1 MLPAL
6 EFVRIELR
14 CLGVQKM
21 HRQIHHVLRYSWAWN
36 IVEIV
41 IFVPEFVRI
50 AERGAQE
57 TLAERLQGDDML
69 PASSRRP
76 MARI

>member
-1 MLPAL
+1 MP
-6 EFVRIELR
+6 
-14 CLGVQKM
+14 GVQKM
-21 HRQIHHVLRYSWAWN
+21 RRQIHHVLRYSWAWN

-41 IFVPEFVRI
+41 IFVPECVRV
-50 AERGAQE
+50 AERGAQQ